1 MRILCTKALAI
12 IALVGLISCQ
22 QAVDNTQSQCI
33 DAPTLQLFNFTRIS
47 PQVINNGTCREVYSN
62 GGSCVSLT
70 QTMDELRKKYD
81 WLKQR
86 AIDAKHYNMQR
97 ANASLYF
104 QVRNGQMTKLEAQAR
119 LNMNSSKLKTLTST
133 VTVLVASVA
142 EKLGDM
148 FGGLPEW
155 MKRNFDLANN
165 QINPCFQAIQN
176 LTDASICVLTSANKF
191 GRIPN
196 PLFNQDPRVPS
207 YLLKANV
214 RSAGQLLRQC
224 NSLVDTYCSLTYGI
238 SVMTASKP
246 YNMTFNW
253 NDNSGISER
262 ICTAMAGYIN
272 STNSG
277 EMSALD
283 SIYVDMF
290 HTAWVRFVPSKEAIA
305 NLGAF
310 LTNKEFDKDPKD
322 FTPIV
327 QSPLSIGLGISSQNN
342 VEVEVDLVQLAK
354 TSGAPV
360 HTYSTGRFT
369 VAAVMTLFAF
379 IMA

>member
-1 MRILCTKALAI
+1 MKIVCKKALAI
-12 IALVGLISCQ
+12 IALFGLISCQ
-22 QAVDNTQSQCI
+22 QAADNSQSQCI
-33 DAPTLQLFNFTRIS
+33 DAQTLQMYNFTRVS
-47 PQVINNGTCREVYSN
+47 PQIINNGTCREVYSN
-62 GGSCVSLT
+62 GGSCVSLA
-70 QTMDELRKKYD
+70 QTMDELRKKYN
-81 WLKQR
+81 WLKER

-133 VTVLVASVA
+133 VTVLVASVT

-155 MKRNFDLANN
+155 IKRNFDMANN
-165 QINPCFQAIQN
+165 QINPCFQALQN
-176 LTDASICVLTSANKF
+176 LTDASMCVLTSANKF
-191 GRIPN
+191 GRVAN
-196 PLFNQDPRVPS
+196 PLFNNDPRVPS
-207 YLLKANV
+207 HLLKANV

-262 ICTAMAGYIN
+262 ICASMAGYVN

-290 HTAWVRFVPSKEAIA
+290 HTSWIRFVPSREAIA

-322 FTPIV
+322 FIPFV
-327 QSPLSIGLGISSQNN
+327 SAPLSQGLGISSQNN
-342 VEVEVDLVQLAK
+342 MDVEVDLVQLAK
-354 TSGAPV
+354 TSGAPI
-360 HTYSTGRFT
+360 HIYSVGRFT
-369 VAAVMTLFAF
+369 IAAIMSLITF